1 MQGVIDAVGDIA
13 RTTIERCGELTDDA
27 LLTQL
32 AELEASVEM
41 LKGARLHLLR
51 HARHRDIAWNKI
63 GHHTGV
69 HPSTWRFRF
78 EAGMVR

>member
-1 MQGVIDAVGDIA
+1 MQGVIDAVGGIA
-13 RTTIERCGELTDDA
+13 QATIEHCSELDDDA
-27 LLTQL
+27 LLVQL

-51 HARHRDIAWNKI
+51 HARHRDIPWNKI
-63 GHHTGV
+63 GSHTGV